1 MKHISEFV
9 PPFLRTAYNY
19 DTNVV
24 SDESG
29 LVCKDPSLAV
39 QADLIPSDINTILR
53 NFGVTGKLPMTSRL
67 PTYGDFTGIFDF
79 QSAINAV
86 NNAQDSFDEL
96 DADLRYRFHN
106 DPQEF
111 VAFCS
116 DEANRL
122 EAEKLGLVMP
132 KAEIIQPINP
142 VDKPV

>member
-1 MKHISEFV
+1 MKHISEFI

-19 DTNVV
+19 DTMAASN
-24 SDESG
+24 ESA

-67 PTYGDFTGIFDF
+67 PTFGDFTGIFDF

-86 NNAQDSFDEL
+86 NDAQDAFDTL

-111 VAFCS
+111 VSFCS

-132 KAEIIQPINP
+132 KAEIIQPIIP

>member
-1 MKHISEFV
+1 MKHISEFI

-19 DTNVV
+19 DTMAA
-24 SDESG
+24 SDESA

-39 QADLIPSDINTILR
+39 QADLLPSDINTILR

-67 PTYGDFTGIFDF
+67 PTYGDFTGVFDF
-79 QSAINAV
+79 QSAVNAV
-86 NNAQDSFDEL
+86 NDAQDAFDSL

-111 VAFCS
+111 VSFCS

-132 KAEIIQPINP
+132 KAEIIQPIIP

>member
-1 MKHISEFV
+1 MKHISEFIS
-9 PPFLRTAYNY
+9 PFLRTAYNY
-19 DTNVV
+19 DTMAA
-24 SDESG
+24 SDESA

-39 QADLIPSDINTILR
+39 QADLVPSDINTILR

-86 NNAQDSFDEL
+86 NDAQDAFDTL

-132 KAEIIQPINP
+132 KAEIIQPIIP

>member
-1 MKHISEFV
+1 MKHISEFI
-9 PPFLRTAYNY
+9 PPFLRSAYNY
-19 DTNVV
+19 DTMTV
-24 SDESG
+24 SDESA

-39 QADLIPSDINTILR
+39 QADLKPSDINTILR

-79 QSAINAV
+79 QSAVNAV
-86 NNAQDSFDEL
+86 NDAQDAFNSL

-111 VAFCS
+111 VDFCS
-116 DEANRL
+116 DAANAIEL
-122 EAEKLGLVMP
+122 DKLGLTIP
-132 KAEIIQPINP
+132 KAEIIQPITP

>member
-1 MKHISEFV
+1 MKHISEFI

-19 DTNVV
+19 DTMAA
-24 SDESG
+24 SDESA

-39 QADLIPSDINTILR
+39 QADLLPSDINTILR

-86 NNAQDSFDEL
+86 NDAQESFDSL

-132 KAEIIQPINP
+132 KAEIIQPIIP

>member
-1 MKHISEFV
+1 MKHISEFIT
-9 PPFLRTAYNY
+9 PFLRTAYNY
-19 DTNVV
+19 DTMAASN
-24 SDESG
+24 ESA

-39 QADLIPSDINTILR
+39 QADLLPSDINTILR

-79 QSAINAV
+79 QSAVNAV
-86 NNAQDSFDEL
+86 NDAQDAFDTL

-111 VAFCS
+111 VSFCS

-132 KAEIIQPINP
+132 KAEIIQPITP

>member
-1 MKHISEFV
+1 MKHISEFI

-19 DTNVV
+19 DTMAASN
-24 SDESG
+24 ESA

-67 PTYGDFTGIFDF
+67 PTFGDFTGIFDF
-79 QSAINAV
+79 QSAVNAV
-86 NNAQDSFDEL
+86 NDAQEAFDTL

-122 EAEKLGLVMP
+122 EADKLGLTMP
-132 KAEIIQPINP
+132 KAEIIQPIIP

>member
-1 MKHISEFV
+1 MKHISEFIT
-9 PPFLRTAYNY
+9 PFLRTAYNY
-19 DTNVV
+19 DTMAA
-24 SDESG
+24 SDESA

-79 QSAINAV
+79 QSAVNAV
-86 NNAQDSFDEL
+86 NDAQDAFDTL

-111 VAFCS
+111 VSFCS

-132 KAEIIQPINP
+132 KAEIIQPITP

>member
-1 MKHISEFV
+1 MKHISEFI

-19 DTNVV
+19 DTMAASN
-24 SDESG
+24 ESA

-39 QADLIPSDINTILR
+39 QADLLPSDINTILR

-79 QSAINAV
+79 QSAVNAV
-86 NNAQDSFDEL
+86 NDAQDAFDTL

-111 VAFCS
+111 VSFCS

-132 KAEIIQPINP
+132 KAEIIQPITP